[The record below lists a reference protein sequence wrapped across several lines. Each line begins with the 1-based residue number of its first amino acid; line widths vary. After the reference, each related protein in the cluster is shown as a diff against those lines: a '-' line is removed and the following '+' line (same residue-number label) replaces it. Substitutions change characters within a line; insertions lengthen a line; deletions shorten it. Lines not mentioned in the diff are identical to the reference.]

1 METAPKKQKASIVK
15 RMIWA
20 VALGFVVG
28 IICILVRDSLGG
40 KENAVWRIIDALLFQ
55 DITATK
61 GVEGLGLFYI
71 IGQLFMRGLQL
82 AIVPL
87 VLTSLS
93 LALCSLADPQ
103 KLGKIAGRPLSH
115 ISAFMSVPRF
125 WQVQQHT
132 A

>member
-82 AIVPL
+82 AIVPFPTPMFPPKSSKFVSRSDL
-87 VLTSLS
+87 K
-93 LALCSLADPQ
+93 P
-103 KLGKIAGRPLSH
+103 
-115 ISAFMSVPRF
+115 
-125 WQVQQHT
+125 
-132 A
+132 